1 MRPIL
6 ARSAVLFAPLAALA
20 LVLGG
25 CSGET
30 PDEDPSV
37 TEDADE
43 PTEEPTDEETE
54 PVEEDDSEPAA
65 GGGAACVE
73 GTWVSDAD
81 AIAASTTSAIGM
93 DELGAEATVTGGS
106 VTTFAGTAIT
116 QEYTDQVTEV
126 SWSMEGQEFRLVTR
140 FDGTLTATATIT
152 DDQITIAEVDDS
164 ALTFESST
172 SIGGEEIEIPG
183 IADTISSGFEM
194 GGTSSYSCSGD
205 ELRMTPIVEGVDTS
219 GYVTVLRRQ

>member
-1 MRPIL
+1 MRPTRL
-6 ARSAVLFAPLAALA
+6 ARPAALLAPLAALA

-25 CSGET
+25 CSGDT
-30 PDEDPSV
+30 PDDEPTA
-37 TEDADE
+37 TEDAD
-43 PTEEPTDEETE
+43 EPTDEETE
-54 PVEEDDSEPAA
+54 PVEEDDTEPAA

-73 GTWVSDAD
+73 GTWLSDPE
-81 AIAASTTSAIGM
+81 AIAASTTSATGM
-93 DELGAEATVTGGS
+93 DALGAEATVTGES
-106 VTTFAGTAIT
+106 VTTFAGTTFT

-140 FDGTLTATATIT
+140 FDGTLTGTVTVT
-152 DDQITIAEVDDS
+152 EDRVTIADVDDS

-172 SIGGEEIEIPG
+172 TIGGEEVEIPG
-183 IADTISSGFEM
+183 IADTAMAGFEM

-219 GYVTVLRRQ
+219 AFVTVLHRR

>member
-1 MRPIL
+1 MRSMF
-6 ARSAVLFAPLAALA
+6 ARSAVLAAPLAALA

-25 CSGET
+25 CTQEN
-30 PDEDPSV
+30 PEEEPSV
-37 TEDADE
+37 TEEPDE
-43 PTEEPTDEETE
+43 PTEEETE
-54 PVEEDDSEPAA
+54 PAEDDSEPAA

-81 AIAASTTSAIGM
+81 ALAASTTSALGM
-93 DELGAEATVTGGS
+93 DELGAEATVTGES
-106 VTTFAGTAIT
+106 VATFAGTTFT

-140 FDGTLTATATIT
+140 FDGTLTGTVTVT
-152 DDQITIAEVDDS
+152 EDEITIADIDDS

-183 IADTISSGFEM
+183 IADTATAGFEM

-219 GYVTVLRRQ
+219 DFVTVLRRQ